1 MHILFLKGMIVFS
14 LFIFLK
20 KTKETSNSKVKILYL
35 EDQINIYTV
44 VQET

>member
-14 LFIFLK
+14 LFILKK
-20 KTKETSNSKVKILYL
+20 KTKEISNPKVKILYL